1 MSALEI
7 VAVPILANGE
17 KLLRHFRSI
26 DAPLKRYFI
35 VDNSC
40 GTDESVTNAI
50 DEIWDTKPDHIDE
63 VQVMTNT
70 QNMGFAMSVN
80 DIVRHNFDCKYWIV
94 SNYDLYLEPG
104 EWQRI
109 LDHADQFEYGA
120 NFGSGIDLF
129 GLFLWTNA
137 VVKNVG
143 LMDENFYP
151 AYFDDN
157 DYRYRCQ
164 LKGCLMDHFPVKYR
178 HETSS
183 TINDNPHYKRKNSET
198 FQKLA
203 QYYITKWGGVP
214 GSEKYTRPFNNAD
227 LVEEY
232 WKLDPARNDE
242 LRWL

>member
-63 VQVMTNT
+63 VLVMTNT

-94 SNYDLYLEPG
+94 SNYDLYRSR

-109 LDHADQFEYGA
+109 LDHAISLSTGLTLVAALIYSASSFDQ
-120 NFGSGIDLF
+120 
-129 GLFLWTNA
+129 
-137 VVKNVG
+137 
-143 LMDENFYP
+143 
-151 AYFDDN
+151 
-157 DYRYRCQ
+157 RCSQ
-164 LKGCLMDHFPVKYR
+164 ERRSDG
-178 HETSS
+178 
-183 TINDNPHYKRKNSET
+183 
-198 FQKLA
+198 
-203 QYYITKWGGVP
+203 
-214 GSEKYTRPFNNAD
+214 
-227 LVEEY
+227 
-232 WKLDPARNDE
+232 
-242 LRWL
+242 